1 MLFDEVIGQ
10 NFLKKELIKGLSSGR
25 IAHSQLFL
33 SPEGSGGL
41 SLAIAYARMIIEK
54 GNMLEGTSLK
64 LSELKHP
71 DLHFIFPVAI
81 NKDIKSKP
89 ISSMFIES
97 WREFVHKNP
106 YGNLFDWYLKIGVEN
121 KQGKIGNDEVEDLVK
136 KMSLKSYEGG
146 WKVAIIW
153 MAEKLNLTAT
163 NKLLKLIEEPPK
175 KTLFIFVCETTGL
188 MAETLLSR
196 CQTSK
201 LSRLS
206 KNEIERF
213 LVGKGIEK
221 NIAFSAASSGFGN
234 LRLALKSIGE
244 SENNKEFEEWFLK
257 WVRTAFKVRKNKEEV
272 LELINWSKMIS
283 KTLTRLILLGR
294 EVQKSFLSFSMNVFR
309 SALLKNYE
317 INSLVSFEPK
327 TDMNFESFSKYVNGN
342 NIEDIF
348 FEIEEAQ
355 KGIQSNGNANMIFM
369 DLSLKLTRLI
379 QKQ

>member
-1 MLFDEVIGQ
+1 MLINEIIGQ
-10 NFLKKELIKGLSSGR
+10 DVLKKELIKGLSSGR

-33 SPEGSGGL
+33 SPEGTGGL

-54 GNMLEGTSLK
+54 DNELDGTSLK

-71 DLHFIFPVAI
+71 DLHFIYPVAI
-81 NKDIKSKP
+81 NKDVKSKP
-89 ISSMFIES
+89 ISSMFLES

-121 KQGKIGNDEVEDLVK
+121 KQGKIGNDEVEDIVK

-146 WKVAIIW
+146 WKVAVIW

-201 LSRLS
+201 LSLLT
-206 KNEIERF
+206 NEEVESF
-213 LVGKGIEK
+213 LIKKGNEK
-221 NIAFSAASSGFGN
+221 NSSLSAANSSLGN
-234 LRLALKSIGE
+234 LRLALKSINDNG
-244 SENNKEFEEWFLK
+244 NNKEFEAWFLK

-283 KTLTRLILLGR
+283 KTGR
-294 EVQKSFLSFSMNVFR
+294 EVQKNFLSFSMSIFR
-309 SALLKNYE
+309 NALLKNYE
-317 INSLVSFEPK
+317 INSLVNFNPQ
-327 TDMNFESFSKYVNGN
+327 TDMNFESFSKYVSGN

-348 FEIEEAQ
+348 YEIEEAH
-355 KGIQSNGNANMIFM
+355 KGIESNGNANMIFM

>member
-1 MLFDEVIGQ
+1 MLFNEIIGQ
-10 NFLKKELIKGLSSGR
+10 DVLKKELIKGLSSGR

-33 SPEGSGGL
+33 SPEGTGGL

-54 GNMLEGTSLK
+54 DNELDGTSLK

-71 DLHFIFPVAI
+71 DLHFIYPVAI
-81 NKDIKSKP
+81 NKDVKSKP
-89 ISSMFIES
+89 ISSMFLES

-121 KQGKIGNDEVEDLVK
+121 KQGKIGNDEVEDIVK

-146 WKVAIIW
+146 WKVAVIW

-201 LSRLS
+201 LSLLT
-206 KNEIERF
+206 KEEIESF
-213 LVGKGIEK
+213 LIKKGNEK
-221 NIAFSAASSGFGN
+221 NSSLSAANNSLGN
-234 LRLALKSIGE
+234 LRLALKSINDN
-244 SENNKEFEEWFLK
+244 ENNKEFEEWFLK

-283 KTLTRLILLGR
+283 KTGR
-294 EVQKSFLSFSMNVFR
+294 EVQKNFLSFSMSIFR
-309 SALLKNYE
+309 NALLKNYE
-317 INSLVSFEPK
+317 INSLVNFNPQ
-327 TDMNFESFSKYVNGN
+327 TDMNFESFSKYVSGN

-348 FEIEEAQ
+348 YEIEEAH
-355 KGIQSNGNANMIFM
+355 KGIESNGNANMIFM

>member
-10 NFLKKELIKGLSSGR
+10 NLLKKELIKGLSSGR

-33 SPEGSGGL
+33 SPEGTGGL

-54 GNMLEGTSLK
+54 DNELDGTSLK

-71 DLHFIFPVAI
+71 DLHFIYPVAI
-81 NKDIKSKP
+81 NKDVKSKP
-89 ISSMFIES
+89 ISSMFLES

-121 KQGKIGNDEVEDLVK
+121 KQGKIGNDEVEDIVK

-146 WKVAIIW
+146 WKVAVIW

-201 LSRLS
+201 LSFLT
-206 KNEIERF
+206 KEEIESF
-213 LVGKGIEK
+213 LIKKGNEK
-221 NIAFSAASSGFGN
+221 YSSLSAANSSLGN
-234 LRLALKSIGE
+234 LRLALKSINDNG
-244 SENNKEFEEWFLK
+244 NNKEFEVWFLK

-283 KTLTRLILLGR
+283 KTGR
-294 EVQKSFLSFSMNVFR
+294 EVQKNFLSFSMNIFR

-317 INSLVSFEPK
+317 INSLVNFNPQ
-327 TDMNFESFSKYVNGN
+327 TNMNFESFSKYVSGN

-348 FEIEEAQ
+348 YEIEEAH
-355 KGIQSNGNANMIFM
+355 KGIESNGNANMIFM

>member
-1 MLFDEVIGQ
+1 MLINEIIGQ
-10 NFLKKELIKGLSSGR
+10 DVLKKELIKGLSSGR

-33 SPEGSGGL
+33 SPEGTGGL

-54 GNMLEGTSLK
+54 DNELDGTSLK

-71 DLHFIFPVAI
+71 DLHFIYPVAI
-81 NKDIKSKP
+81 NKDVKSKP
-89 ISSMFIES
+89 ISSMFLES

-121 KQGKIGNDEVEDLVK
+121 KQGKIGNDEVEDIVK

-146 WKVAIIW
+146 WKVAVIW

-201 LSRLS
+201 LSLLTKEEVES
-206 KNEIERF
+206 F
-213 LVGKGIEK
+213 LIKKGNEK
-221 NIAFSAASSGFGN
+221 NSSLSAANSSLGN
-234 LRLALKSIGE
+234 LRLALKSINDNG
-244 SENNKEFEEWFLK
+244 NNKEFEAWFLK

-283 KTLTRLILLGR
+283 KTGR
-294 EVQKSFLSFSMNVFR
+294 EVQKNFLSFSMSIFR
-309 SALLKNYE
+309 NALLKNYE
-317 INSLVSFEPK
+317 INSLVNFNPQ
-327 TDMNFESFSKYVNGN
+327 TDMNFESFSKYVSGN

-348 FEIEEAQ
+348 YEIEEAH
-355 KGIQSNGNANMIFM
+355 KGIESNGNANMIFM

>member
-10 NFLKKELIKGLSSGR
+10 EFLKKELIKGLSSDR

-54 GNMLEGTSLK
+54 NNTLDGTSLK

-71 DLHFIFPVAI
+71 DLHFVYPVAI
-81 NKDIKSKP
+81 NKDVKSKP
-89 ISSMFIES
+89 ISSMFVES

-106 YGNLFDWYLKIGVEN
+106 YGNLLDWYLKIGVEN

-146 WKVAIIW
+146 WKVTIIW
-153 MAEKLNLTAT
+153 MAEKLNITAT

-175 KTLFIFVCETTGL
+175 DTLFIFVCESTDL

-206 KNEIERF
+206 K
-213 LVGKGIEK
+213 K
-221 NIAFSAASSGFGN
+221 NIEEFLIKKGVDKANASSAAASGFGN
-234 LRLALKSIGE
+234 LRIALKSISE
-244 SENNKEFEEWFLK
+244 NENNKEFEEWFLK

-272 LELINWSKMIS
+272 LELVSWSKMIS
-283 KTLTRLILLGR
+283 KTGR
-294 EVQKSFLSFSMNVFR
+294 EIQKSFLSFSMNVFR

-327 TDMNFESFSKYVNGN
+327 TDINFESFSKYVNGN

-348 FEIEEAQ
+348 SEIEEAQ

>member
-1 MLFDEVIGQ
+1 MLFNEIIGQ
-10 NFLKKELIKGLSSGR
+10 DVLKKELVKGLSSGR

-33 SPEGSGGL
+33 SPEGTGGL

-54 GNMLEGTSLK
+54 DNELDGTSLK

-71 DLHFIFPVAI
+71 DLHFIYPVAI
-81 NKDIKSKP
+81 NKDVKSKP
-89 ISSMFIES
+89 ISSMFLES

-121 KQGKIGNDEVEDLVK
+121 KQGKIGNDEVEDIVK

-146 WKVAIIW
+146 WKVAVIW

-201 LSRLS
+201 LSLLT
-206 KNEIERF
+206 KEEIESF
-213 LVGKGIEK
+213 LIKKGNEK
-221 NIAFSAASSGFGN
+221 KSSSSIASSSLGN
-234 LRLALKSIGE
+234 LRLALKSINDN
-244 SENNKEFEEWFLK
+244 ENNKEFEEWFLK

-283 KTLTRLILLGR
+283 KTGR
-294 EVQKSFLSFSMNVFR
+294 EVQKNFLSFSMNIFR

-317 INSLVSFEPK
+317 INSLVNFNQQ
-327 TDMNFESFSKYVNGN
+327 TNMNFESFSKYVSGN

-348 FEIEEAQ
+348 YEIEEAH
-355 KGIQSNGNANMIFM
+355 KGIESNGNANMIFM

>member
-1 MLFDEVIGQ
+1 MLFNEIIGQ
-10 NFLKKELIKGLSSGR
+10 DVLKKELIKGLSSGR

-33 SPEGSGGL
+33 SPEGTGGL

-54 GNMLEGTSLK
+54 DNDLDGTSLK

-71 DLHFIFPVAI
+71 DLHFIYPVAI
-81 NKDIKSKP
+81 NKDVKSKP
-89 ISSMFIES
+89 ISSMFLES

-121 KQGKIGNDEVEDLVK
+121 KQGKIGNDEVEDIVK

-146 WKVAIIW
+146 WKVAVIW

-201 LSRLS
+201 LSLLT
-206 KNEIERF
+206 KEEIESF
-213 LVGKGIEK
+213 LIKKGNEK
-221 NIAFSAASSGFGN
+221 NSSSSIANSSLGN
-234 LRLALKSIGE
+234 LRLALKSINDN
-244 SENNKEFEEWFLK
+244 ENNKEFEEWFLK

-283 KTLTRLILLGR
+283 KTGR
-294 EVQKSFLSFSMNVFR
+294 EVQKNFLSFSMNIFR

-317 INSLVSFEPK
+317 INSLVNFNPQ
-327 TDMNFESFSKYVNGN
+327 TDMNFESFSKYVSGN

-348 FEIEEAQ
+348 YEIEEAH
-355 KGIQSNGNANMIFM
+355 KGIESNGNANMIFM

>member
-1 MLFDEVIGQ
+1 MLFEEVIGQ
-10 NFLKKELIKGLSSGR
+10 EFLKKELIKGLSSGR

-54 GNMLEGTSLK
+54 ENMLEGTSLK

-283 KTLTRLILLGR
+283 KTGR

-327 TDMNFESFSKYVNGN
+327 TDMNFESFSKYVTGN

-348 FEIEEAQ
+348 FEIEEAH

>member
-1 MLFDEVIGQ
+1 MLFEEVIGQ
-10 NFLKKELIKGLSSGR
+10 EFLKKELTRGLSSGR

-54 GNMLEGTSLK
+54 ENELVGTSLK

-71 DLHFIFPVAI
+71 DLHFIYPVAI
-81 NKDIKSKP
+81 NKDVKSKP
-89 ISSMFIES
+89 ISSMFLED

-146 WKVAIIW
+146 WKVAIVW

-163 NKLLKLIEEPPK
+163 NKLLKLIEEPPN
-175 KTLFIFVCETTGL
+175 KTLFIFVCETTAL

-196 CQTSK
+196 CQASK
-201 LSRLS
+201 LSLLTRVD
-206 KNEIERF
+206 IESY
-213 LVGKGIEK
+213 LINKGVEK
-221 NIAFSAASSGFGN
+221 SNAAKAAKISGGN
-234 LRLALKSIGE
+234 LRLALKSLDNNE
-244 SENNKEFEEWFLK
+244 TNKEFEEWFLK

-283 KTLTRLILLGR
+283 KTGR
-294 EVQKSFLSFSMNVFR
+294 EVQKNFLTFSSNVFR

-317 INSLVSFEPK
+317 INSLVNFDPK
-327 TDMNFESFSKYVNGN
+327 TDMNFASFSEYVNGN

-348 FEIEEAQ
+348 SEIENAH

>member
-10 NFLKKELIKGLSSGR
+10 DFLKKELIKGLSSGR

-33 SPEGSGGL
+33 SREGTGGL

-54 GNMLEGTSLK
+54 DNQLDGTSLK

-71 DLHFIFPVAI
+71 DLHFIYPVAI
-81 NKDIKSKP
+81 NKDVKSKP
-89 ISSMFIES
+89 ISSMFLES

-121 KQGKIGNDEVEDLVK
+121 KQGKIGKDEVEDIVK

-201 LSRLS
+201 LSLLS
-206 KNEIERF
+206 TEEIETF
-213 LVGKGIEK
+213 LIKKGVEK
-221 NIAFSAASSGFGN
+221 NSASSAANNSLGN
-234 LRLALKSIGE
+234 LRIALKSINDN
-244 SENNKEFEEWFLK
+244 ENNKEFEEWFLK

-283 KTLTRLILLGR
+283 KTGR
-294 EVQKSFLSFSMNVFR
+294 EVQKNFLSFSMNIFR

-317 INSLVSFEPK
+317 INSLVSFNPK

-348 FEIEEAQ
+348 CEIEEAH
-355 KGIQSNGNANMIFM
+355 KGIEANGNANMIFM

>member
-25 IAHSQLFL
+25 VAHSQLFL
-33 SPEGSGGL
+33 SPEGTGGL

-54 GNMLEGTSLK
+54 DNLLDGTSLK

-71 DLHFIFPVAI
+71 DLHFIYPVAI
-81 NKDIKSKP
+81 NKDVKSKP
-89 ISSMFIES
+89 ISSMFIEN

-106 YGNLFDWYLKIGVEN
+106 YGNLFDWYLQIGVEN
-121 KQGKIGNDEVEDLVK
+121 KQGKIGNDEVEDIVK

-146 WKVAIIW
+146 WKVAVIW

-196 CQTSK
+196 CQTS
-201 LSRLS
+201 RLS
-206 KNEIERF
+206 LLTKEEIEAF
-213 LVGKGIEK
+213 LIKKGVEK
-221 NIAFSAASSGFGN
+221 NSASSAANSSLGN
-234 LRLALKSIGE
+234 LRLALKSINDN
-244 SENNKEFEEWFLK
+244 ENNKEFEEWFLK

-283 KTLTRLILLGR
+283 KTGR
-294 EVQKSFLSFSMNVFR
+294 EVQKNFLSFSMNIFR
-309 SALLKNYE
+309 NALLKNYE
-317 INSLVSFEPK
+317 INSLVSFNPK

-342 NIEDIF
+342 NIEEIF
-348 FEIEEAQ
+348 YEIEEAH
-355 KGIQSNGNANMIFM
+355 KGVESNGNANMIFM

>member
-1 MLFDEVIGQ
+1 MLFNEIIGQ
-10 NFLKKELIKGLSSGR
+10 DVLKKELIKGLSSGR

-33 SPEGSGGL
+33 SPEGTGGL

-54 GNMLEGTSLK
+54 DNELDGTSLK

-71 DLHFIFPVAI
+71 DLHFIYPVAI
-81 NKDIKSKP
+81 NKDVKSKP
-89 ISSMFIES
+89 ISSMFLES

-121 KQGKIGNDEVEDLVK
+121 KQGKIGNDEVEDIVK

-146 WKVAIIW
+146 WKVAVIW

-201 LSRLS
+201 LSLLT
-206 KNEIERF
+206 KEEIESF
-213 LVGKGIEK
+213 LIKKGNEK
-221 NIAFSAASSGFGN
+221 KSSSSIASSSLGN
-234 LRLALKSIGE
+234 LRLALKSINDN
-244 SENNKEFEEWFLK
+244 ENNKEFEEWFLK

-283 KTLTRLILLGR
+283 KTGR
-294 EVQKSFLSFSMNVFR
+294 EVQKNFLSFSMNIFR

-317 INSLVSFEPK
+317 INSLVNFNPQ
-327 TDMNFESFSKYVNGN
+327 TNMNFESFSKYVSGN

-348 FEIEEAQ
+348 YEIEEAH
-355 KGIQSNGNANMIFM
+355 KGIESNGNANMIFM

>member
-10 NFLKKELIKGLSSGR
+10 EFLKKELIKGLSSDR

-54 GNMLEGTSLK
+54 NNTLDGTSLK

-71 DLHFIFPVAI
+71 DLHFVYPVAI
-81 NKDIKSKP
+81 NKDVKSKP
-89 ISSMFIES
+89 ISSMFVES
-97 WREFVHKNP
+97 WREFVHKDP
-106 YGNLFDWYLKIGVEN
+106 YGNLLDWYLKIGVEN

-146 WKVAIIW
+146 WKVTIIW
-153 MAEKLNLTAT
+153 MAEKLNITAT

-175 KTLFIFVCETTGL
+175 DTLFIFVCESTDL

-206 KNEIERF
+206 K
-213 LVGKGIEK
+213 K
-221 NIAFSAASSGFGN
+221 NIEEFLIKKGADKANASSAAASGFGN
-234 LRLALKSIGE
+234 LRIALKSISE

-272 LELINWSKMIS
+272 LELVSWSKMIS
-283 KTLTRLILLGR
+283 KTGR
-294 EVQKSFLSFSMNVFR
+294 EIQKSFLSFSMNVFR
-309 SALLKNYE
+309 SAFLKNYE

-327 TDMNFESFSKYVNGN
+327 TDINFESFSKYVNGN

-348 FEIEEAQ
+348 SEIEEAQ

>member
-1 MLFDEVIGQ
+1 MLFNEIIGQ
-10 NFLKKELIKGLSSGR
+10 DVLKKELIKGLSSGR

-33 SPEGSGGL
+33 SPEGTGGL

-54 GNMLEGTSLK
+54 DNELDGTSLK

-71 DLHFIFPVAI
+71 DLHFIYPVAI
-81 NKDIKSKP
+81 NKDVKSKP
-89 ISSMFIES
+89 ISSMFLES

-121 KQGKIGNDEVEDLVK
+121 KQGKIGNDEVEDIVK

-146 WKVAIIW
+146 WKVAVIW

-201 LSRLS
+201 LSLLT
-206 KNEIERF
+206 KEEIESF
-213 LVGKGIEK
+213 LIKKGNEK
-221 NIAFSAASSGFGN
+221 NSSLSAANSSLGN
-234 LRLALKSIGE
+234 LRLALKSINDN
-244 SENNKEFEEWFLK
+244 ENNKEFEEWFLK

-283 KTLTRLILLGR
+283 KTGR
-294 EVQKSFLSFSMNVFR
+294 EVQKNFLSFSMNIFR
-309 SALLKNYE
+309 NALLKNYE
-317 INSLVSFEPK
+317 INSLVNFNPQ
-327 TDMNFESFSKYVNGN
+327 TDMNFESFSKYVSGN

-348 FEIEEAQ
+348 YEIEEAH
-355 KGIQSNGNANMIFM
+355 KGIESNGNANMIFM

>member
-1 MLFDEVIGQ
+1 MLFEEVIGQ
-10 NFLKKELIKGLSSGR
+10 EFLKKELIKGLSSGR

-283 KTLTRLILLGR
+283 KTGR

-317 INSLVSFEPK
+317 INSLVSFKPK

>member
-1 MLFDEVIGQ
+1 MLFNEIIGQ
-10 NFLKKELIKGLSSGR
+10 DVLKKELIKGLSSGR

-33 SPEGSGGL
+33 SPEGTGGL

-54 GNMLEGTSLK
+54 DNDLDGTSLK

-71 DLHFIFPVAI
+71 DLHFIYPVAI
-81 NKDIKSKP
+81 NKDVKSKP
-89 ISSMFIES
+89 ISSMFLES

-121 KQGKIGNDEVEDLVK
+121 KQGKIGNDEVEDIVK

-146 WKVAIIW
+146 WKVAVIW

-175 KTLFIFVCETTGL
+175 KTLFIFVCETTEL

-201 LSRLS
+201 LSLLT
-206 KNEIERF
+206 KEEIESF
-213 LVGKGIEK
+213 LIKKGNEK
-221 NIAFSAASSGFGN
+221 NSSLSAANSSLGN
-234 LRLALKSIGE
+234 LRLALKSINDNG
-244 SENNKEFEEWFLK
+244 NNKEFEVWFLK

-283 KTLTRLILLGR
+283 KTGR
-294 EVQKSFLSFSMNVFR
+294 EVQKNFLSFSMSIFR
-309 SALLKNYE
+309 NALLKNYE
-317 INSLVSFEPK
+317 INSLVNFNPQ
-327 TDMNFESFSKYVNGN
+327 TDMNFESFSKYVSGN

-348 FEIEEAQ
+348 YEIEEAH
-355 KGIQSNGNANMIFM
+355 KGIESNGNANMIFM

>member
-10 NFLKKELIKGLSSGR
+10 EFLKKELIKGLSSGR

-54 GNMLEGTSLK
+54 ENMLEGTSLK

-206 KNEIERF
+206 KNEIEGF

-221 NIAFSAASSGFGN
+221 NIASSAASSGFGN
-234 LRLALKSIGE
+234 LRLALKSISE
-244 SENNKEFEEWFLK
+244 NENNKEFEEWFLK

-272 LELINWSKMIS
+272 LELITWSKMIS
-283 KTLTRLILLGR
+283 KTGR

>member
-1 MLFDEVIGQ
+1 MLFEEVIGQ
-10 NFLKKELIKGLSSGR
+10 EFLKKELIKGLSYGR

-54 GNMLEGTSLK
+54 ENMLEGTSLK

-221 NIAFSAASSGFGN
+221 NIASSAASSGFGN

-283 KTLTRLILLGR
+283 KTGR
-294 EVQKSFLSFSMNVFR
+294 EVQKSFLIFSMNVFR

-317 INSLVSFEPK
+317 INSLVNFEPK
-327 TDMNFESFSKYVNGN
+327 TNMNFESFSKFVTGN

-348 FEIEEAQ
+348 LEIEEAQ

>member
-1 MLFDEVIGQ
+1 MLFNEIIGQ
-10 NFLKKELIKGLSSGR
+10 DVLKKELIKGLSSGR

-33 SPEGSGGL
+33 SPEGTGGL

-54 GNMLEGTSLK
+54 DNDLDGTSLK

-71 DLHFIFPVAI
+71 DLHFIYPVAI
-81 NKDIKSKP
+81 NKDVKSKP
-89 ISSMFIES
+89 ISSMFLES

-121 KQGKIGNDEVEDLVK
+121 KQGKIGNDEVEDIVK

-146 WKVAIIW
+146 WKVAVIW

-201 LSRLS
+201 LSLLT
-206 KNEIERF
+206 KEEIESF
-213 LVGKGIEK
+213 LIKKGNEK
-221 NIAFSAASSGFGN
+221 NSSLSAANSSLGN
-234 LRLALKSIGE
+234 LRLALKSINDNG
-244 SENNKEFEEWFLK
+244 NNKEFEVWFLK

-283 KTLTRLILLGR
+283 KTGR
-294 EVQKSFLSFSMNVFR
+294 EVQKNFLSFSMNIFR

-317 INSLVSFEPK
+317 INSLVNFNPQ
-327 TDMNFESFSKYVNGN
+327 TDMNFESFSKYVRGN
-342 NIEDIF
+342 NIEDVF
-348 FEIEEAQ
+348 YEIEEAH
-355 KGIQSNGNANMIFM
+355 KGIESNGNANMIFM

>member
-10 NFLKKELIKGLSSGR
+10 EFLKKELIKGLSSGR

-283 KTLTRLILLGR
+283 KTGR

-317 INSLVSFEPK
+317 INSLVSFKPK
-327 TDMNFESFSKYVNGN
+327 TDMNFESFSKYVTGN

-348 FEIEEAQ
+348 FEIEEAH

>member
-10 NFLKKELIKGLSSGR
+10 EFLKKELIKGLSSGR

-54 GNMLEGTSLK
+54 ENMLEGTSLK

-201 LSRLS
+201 LNRLS
-206 KNEIERF
+206 KNEIEGF

-234 LRLALKSIGE
+234 LRLALKSISE
-244 SENNKEFEEWFLK
+244 DENNKDFEEWFLK

-283 KTLTRLILLGR
+283 KTGR

>member
-1 MLFDEVIGQ
+1 MLFNEVIGQ
-10 NFLKKELIKGLSSGR
+10 NFLKKELVKGLSSGR

-33 SPEGSGGL
+33 SPEGTGGL
-41 SLAIAYARMIIEK
+41 SLAIAYARMVIEK
-54 GNMLEGTSLK
+54 DNLLDGTSLK

-71 DLHFIFPVAI
+71 DLHFIYPVAI
-81 NKDIKSKP
+81 NKDVKSKP

-121 KQGKIGNDEVEDLVK
+121 KQGKIGNDEVEDIVK

-146 WKVAIIW
+146 WKVAVIW

-201 LSRLS
+201 LSLLTKEEVES
-206 KNEIERF
+206 F
-213 LVGKGIEK
+213 LIKKGNEK
-221 NIAFSAASSGFGN
+221 NSSLSAANSSLGN
-234 LRLALKSIGE
+234 LRLALKSINDNG
-244 SENNKEFEEWFLK
+244 NNKEFEAWFLK

-283 KTLTRLILLGR
+283 KTGR
-294 EVQKSFLSFSMNVFR
+294 EVQKNFLSFSMSIFR
-309 SALLKNYE
+309 NALLKNYE
-317 INSLVSFEPK
+317 INSLVNFNPQ
-327 TDMNFESFSKYVNGN
+327 TDMNFESFSKYVSGN

-348 FEIEEAQ
+348 YEIEEAH
-355 KGIQSNGNANMIFM
+355 KGIESNGNANMIFM

>member
-10 NFLKKELIKGLSSGR
+10 ELLKKELIKGLESGR

-41 SLAIAYARMIIEK
+41 SLAIAYARMVIEK
-54 GNMLEGTSLK
+54 DNNHSGTSLK

-71 DLHFIFPVAI
+71 DLHFIYPVAI
-81 NKDIKSKP
+81 NKDVKSKP
-89 ISSMFIES
+89 VSSMFIGD

-121 KQGKIGNDEVEDLVK
+121 KQGKIGNDEVEDLTK

-163 NKLLKLIEEPPK
+163 NKLLKLIEEPPE
-175 KTLFIFVCETTGL
+175 KTLFIFVCENTGL

-201 LSRLS
+201 LSNLS
-206 KNEIERF
+206 KVEIEEF
-213 LVGKGIEK
+213 LIGKGIEK
-221 NIAFSAASSGFGN
+221 SEASLAATSGFGN
-234 LRLALKSIGE
+234 LRIALKSIGE
-244 SENNKEFEEWFLK
+244 NKNNKEFEEWFLK

-283 KTLTRLILLGR
+283 KTGR
-294 EVQKSFLSFSMNVFR
+294 EVQKSFLNFSMNVFR

-317 INSLVSFEPK
+317 INSLVNFEPK

-348 FEIEEAQ
+348 IEIEEAQ

>member
-1 MLFDEVIGQ
+1 MLFEEVIGQ
-10 NFLKKELIKGLSSGR
+10 EFLKKELAKGLSSGR

-41 SLAIAYARMIIEK
+41 SLAIAYARMIIENK
-54 GNMLEGTSLK
+54 NVLTGTSLK

-71 DLHFIFPVAI
+71 DLHFIYPVAI
-81 NKDIKSKP
+81 NKDVKSKP
-89 ISSMFIES
+89 ISSMFLED

-146 WKVAIIW
+146 WKVAIVW

-163 NKLLKLIEEPPK
+163 NKLLKLIEEPPN
-175 KTLFIFVCETTGL
+175 KTLFIFVCETTAL

-196 CQTSK
+196 CQASK
-201 LSRLS
+201 LSLLTRS
-206 KNEIERF
+206 DIESY
-213 LVGKGIEK
+213 LINKGIEK
-221 NIAFSAASSGFGN
+221 SNATKAAKISGGN
-234 LRLALKSIGE
+234 LRLALKSLNNNE
-244 SENNKEFEEWFLK
+244 TNKEFEEWFLK

-283 KTLTRLILLGR
+283 KTGR
-294 EVQKSFLSFSMNVFR
+294 EVQKNFLTFSSNVFR

-317 INSLVSFEPK
+317 INSLVNFDPK
-327 TDMNFESFSKYVNGN
+327 TDMNFASFSEYVNGN

-348 FEIEEAQ
+348 SEIENAH

>member
-33 SPEGSGGL
+33 SPEGTGGL

-54 GNMLEGTSLK
+54 DNLLDGTSLK

-71 DLHFIFPVAI
+71 DLHFIYPVAI
-81 NKDIKSKP
+81 NKDVKSKP

-106 YGNLFDWYLKIGVEN
+106 YGNLFDWYLQIGVEN
-121 KQGKIGNDEVEDLVK
+121 KQGKIGNDEVEDIVK

-196 CQTSK
+196 CQASK
-201 LSRLS
+201 LNLLT
-206 KNEIERF
+206 KEEIETF
-213 LVGKGIEK
+213 LIKKGVEK
-221 NIAFSAASSGFGN
+221 NSASSAANNCLGN
-234 LRLALKSIGE
+234 LRIALKSINDN
-244 SENNKEFEEWFLK
+244 ENNKEFEEWFLK

-283 KTLTRLILLGR
+283 KTGR
-294 EVQKSFLSFSMNVFR
+294 EVQKNFLSFSLNIFR

-317 INSLVSFEPK
+317 INSLVSFNPK
-327 TDMNFESFSKYVNGN
+327 TDMNFESFSKYVTGN

-348 FEIEEAQ
+348 CEIEEAH
-355 KGIQSNGNANMIFM
+355 KGIESNGNANMIFM